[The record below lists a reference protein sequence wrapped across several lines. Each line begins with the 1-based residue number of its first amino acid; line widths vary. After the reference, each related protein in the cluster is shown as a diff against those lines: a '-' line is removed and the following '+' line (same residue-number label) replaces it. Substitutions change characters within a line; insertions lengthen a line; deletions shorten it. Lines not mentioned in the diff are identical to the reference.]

1 MSWIDNG
8 IIFAYF
14 VALIALGI
22 YASRKQ
28 NSVEDYFLAGGRIGT
43 ISIACLWICGWI
55 GGASIVGGASNA
67 YDNGVSAS
75 WYIIAIM
82 IGIVLF
88 GLLFAARVKRMGDQM
103 KFLTYPELIEH
114 KYDGRTRIA
123 ATISTAAAMIGFAA
137 AQLVAIAG
145 LLQVLI
151 GWQYETALLLSA
163 GILIVYTATGGFL
176 AVTYTDWIQTAL
188 LVIGVV
194 IIGIP
199 IAIMSGGTPEAF
211 AANLPASHFDIGGW
225 GWLKIMAYVVS
236 IPFSLFVGMDAY
248 TRCFAARSES
258 AARNGALLAAA
269 CLVPLAIAATWLGMT
284 SAILF
289 PGVEDSG
296 NILTRFVV
304 ELFPVGLKGLILV
317 GLLSALM
324 STADVC
330 ILVASANI
338 SHDIYKRFINP
349 EMGERSLFRMSI
361 AMSVVAGAVSTFIAL
376 KMQNVLDVI
385 LLAFTFNAA
394 ALFIPTFYVFFG
406 KGAQKAEAFWSIVL
420 SFVTVL
426 AWFIAG
432 RYELHEVFNTD
443 PLWPGLAVSAIVFFG
458 IRAMRSNNAV
468 KVPT

>member
-14 VALIALGI
+14 AALIALGI

-43 ISIACLWICGWI
+43 VSIACLWICGWI

-67 YDNGVSAS
+67 YENGVSAS

-88 GLLFAARVKRMGDQM
+88 GWLFAARVKRMGDQM

-123 ATISTAAAMIGFAA
+123 ATVSTAAAMIGFAA

-151 GWQYETALLLSA
+151 GWDYDMALLLSA
-163 GILIVYTATGGFL
+163 GILILYTATGGFL
-176 AVTYTDWIQTAL
+176 AVTYTDWIQTTL
-188 LVIGVV
+188 LVVGVV
-194 IIGIP
+194 FVGLP

-211 AANLPASHFDIGGW
+211 STNLPPSHFDISAW
-225 GWLKIMAYVVS
+225 GWPKILAYVIS

-258 AARNGALLAAA
+258 AARNGAFLAAA
-269 CLVPLAIAATWLGMT
+269 CLVPLVIAATWLGMT

-289 PGVEDSG
+289 PNVEDSG
-296 NILTRFVV
+296 NILTTFVV
-304 ELFPVGLKGLILV
+304 ELFPVGLKGLLLV

-349 EMGERSLFRMSI
+349 DMSDRNLFRMSI
-361 AMSVVAGAVSTFIAL
+361 AMSVVAGGIATFIAL

-385 LLAFTFNAA
+385 LLGFTFNAA

-406 KGAQKAEAFWSIVL
+406 KGAHKTEAFWSIAL
-420 SFVTVL
+420 SFATVL
-426 AWFIAG
+426 LWFMAS
-432 RYELHEVFNTD
+432 RLDLHPVFQLD
-443 PLWPGLAVSAIVFFG
+443 PLWPGLAVSATVFFG
-458 IRAMRSNNAV
+458 IRMLRSSNTV